1 MKFKENTRNIFVNWV
16 KVVIICTAATIM
28 SIVLKEL
35 GIGKENT
42 IMVFLVG
49 VLIVTTLTN
58 GYIYGAVSAVLSVM
72 LFNYFLTEP
81 LRSFDIGNSQD
92 FILILFFLIASL
104 ISSTIT
110 SKSRYQT
117 MIAKKNERTAKL
129 LYDIAKGFLNVTG
142 KDNIVNKGI
151 KYINDYAGYDCYVR
165 LYSEDKIYSSL
176 NLVNYVD
183 ANNNKQY
190 IIPIKGVSDQIG
202 TLEIINIKN
211 FITPEN
217 EMLIK
222 TIVHQMALVLDREFI
237 YNEREKIKVSME
249 SEHLK
254 SALLRSISHDLRT
267 PLTGIKGASELIIE
281 GYDKMV
287 TSEIKNLAMDI
298 NEETTWL
305 IKTVQ
310 NILDMTR
317 ISEGKLTVNKE
328 YEAVDDIINQALTQ
342 VKLLISSGRL
352 HVTYPDDI
360 ILLYVDGRLIVQV
373 LVNLLDNAYKHS
385 GENSPIYLQAYI
397 KNNNI
402 IFEVTDE
409 GEGIDLN
416 IMDTIFEGFTTK
428 TKSTADSGSG
438 VGLGLSICK
447 AIVTAHDG
455 TISAQNR
462 NLGGAAF
469 KVVLPVDGGVNEL

>member
-1 MKFKENTRNIFVNWV
+1 MNWI
-16 KVVIICTAATIM
+16 KVIIICIAATII

-117 MIAKKNERTAKL
+117 MIATKNERTAKL

-176 NLVNYVD
+176 NLINYVNT
-183 ANNNKQY
+183 NNNKQY
-190 IIPIKGVSDQIG
+190 IVPIKGVSDQIG

-254 SALLRSISHDLRT
+254 STLLRSISHDLRT
-267 PLTGIKGASELIIE
+267 PLT
-281 GYDKMV
+281 
-287 TSEIKNLAMDI
+287 
-298 NEETTWL
+298 
-305 IKTVQ
+305 
-310 NILDMTR
+310 
-317 ISEGKLTVNKE
+317 
-328 YEAVDDIINQALTQ
+328 
-342 VKLLISSGRL
+342 
-352 HVTYPDDI
+352 
-360 ILLYVDGRLIVQV
+360 
-373 LVNLLDNAYKHS
+373 
-385 GENSPIYLQAYI
+385 
-397 KNNNI
+397 
-402 IFEVTDE
+402 
-409 GEGIDLN
+409 
-416 IMDTIFEGFTTK
+416 
-428 TKSTADSGSG
+428 
-438 VGLGLSICK
+438 
-447 AIVTAHDG
+447 
-455 TISAQNR
+455 
-462 NLGGAAF
+462 
-469 KVVLPVDGGVNEL
+469 